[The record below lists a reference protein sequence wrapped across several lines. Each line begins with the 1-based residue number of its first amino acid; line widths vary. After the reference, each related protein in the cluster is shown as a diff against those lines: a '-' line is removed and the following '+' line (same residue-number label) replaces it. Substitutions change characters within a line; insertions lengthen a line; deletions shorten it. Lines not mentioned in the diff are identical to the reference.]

1 MQNGRS
7 GRGVRGTGCDDWE
20 RDWEDDCDDW
30 ELVVVV
36 EVGGRVFLAAGRGAG
51 FSPVQPYAAAVR
63 MSSTL
68 VPSGTSGWN
77 TKAAAPW
84 SSSAMGETYARPEM
98 DIPLTNR
105 PWPGWRRTMEAASV
119 GSTRASSWTN
129 CLSGHVSGVVA
140 VVGMGWGGVAG
151 RLSKANTASVVGPA
165 KKKIAAEGGST
176 GTGGATAAAPGSAM
190 TLGVASA
197 ASGSV
202 LHCQPR
208 EKMDTEGLDRV

>member
-68 VPSGTSGWN
+68 LPSGTSGWN
-77 TKAAAPW
+77 TKAA
-84 SSSAMGETYARPEM
+84 
-98 DIPLTNR
+98 
-105 PWPGWRRTMEAASV
+105 
-119 GSTRASSWTN
+119 
-129 CLSGHVSGVVA
+129 
-140 VVGMGWGGVAG
+140 
-151 RLSKANTASVVGPA
+151 
-165 KKKIAAEGGST
+165 
-176 GTGGATAAAPGSAM
+176 
-190 TLGVASA
+190 
-197 ASGSV
+197 
-202 LHCQPR
+202 
-208 EKMDTEGLDRV
+208 